1 MDELLQK
8 LLEAEVLS
16 EDTKK
21 ELEGAFQTK
30 LDEAI
35 DAAKKSAGDDVRAE
49 LTEQWVGER
58 DTLVEAVDA
67 KVNDFLAREVEEL
80 KEDIERF
87 RDLEAEYAEKLVEA
101 KAAMSDELKAD
112 LMELVEKVDSF
123 LEMRISAEIE
133 ELQEDL
139 NVQRENDFGRRM
151 FDAVV
156 EEYAMNFADDESST
170 QSLRET
176 QARLADAEEALE
188 ESETSRKEVER
199 VIELERILAPLVGRQ
214 HEVMEAILRTVPTE
228 QLEEGY
234 KTFIGRVIRES
245 DISEKEESVL
255 AESKDDDD
263 DKDDDK
269 KSKKSDKDDDK
280 DDDKKSKKSKKDD
293 DKDDDD
299 KVEEGILR
307 TGDTA
312 ELMENFDV
320 EQISE
325 ATKELRKLAGIE

>member
-35 DAAKKSAGDDVRAE
+35 EAAKQSAADDVRAE

-67 KVNDFLAREVEEL
+67 KVNDFLGREVEEL

-87 RDLEAEYAEKLVEA
+87 RDLEAEFAEKLVEA

-112 LMELVEKVDSF
+112 LMEFVEKVDSF
-123 LEMRISAEIE
+123 LEMRLTAEIE
-133 ELQEDL
+133 ELKEDL
-139 NVQRENDFGRRM
+139 EAQRQNDFGRRV
-151 FDAVV
+151 FEAFA
-156 EEYAMNFADDESST
+156 EEFTTSYSDDESAEL
-170 QSLRET
+170 SLRET
-176 QARLADAEEALE
+176 QERLREAEEALE
-188 ESETSRKEVER
+188 ESETSRSEIER
-199 VIELERILAPLVGRQ
+199 VVEMERILSPLAGRQ
-214 HEVMEAILRTVPTE
+214 YEVMEAILRTVPTE

-245 DISEKEESVL
+245 DNSEKEESVL
-255 AESKDDDD
+255 AEAKDEDKDDDKDDKKSKKKSKKSDDD
-263 DKDDDK
+263 DKDDD
-269 KSKKSDKDDDK
+269 
-280 DDDKKSKKSKKDD
+280 
-293 DKDDDD
+293 DDD
-299 KVEEGILR
+299 KVIEGVVLN
-307 TGDTA
+307 GDTEA
-312 ELMENFDV
+312 LLEDFDV
-320 EQISE
+320 EAISE

>member
-1 MDELLQK
+1 MDELLQR

-35 DAAKKSAGDDVRAE
+35 EAAKQSAADDVRAE

-67 KVNDFLAREVEEL
+67 KVDDYLTREVEEL

-101 KAAMSDELKAD
+101 KAAMSDELKGD

-123 LEMRISAEIE
+123 LEMRLTAEIE
-133 ELQEDL
+133 ELKEDL
-139 NVQRENDFGRRM
+139 DVQRQNDFGRRM
-151 FDAVV
+151 FEAVV
-156 EEYAMNFADDESST
+156 NEYAMNFADDESAEM
-170 QSLRET
+170 SLRET
-176 QARLADAEEALE
+176 QERLADAQEALE
-188 ESETSRKEVER
+188 ESESARGEIER
-199 VIELERILAPLVGRQ
+199 VVELERILSPLTGKQ

-234 KTFIGRVIRES
+234 KTFISRVIRES
-245 DISEKEESVL
+245 DISEKEGTVL

-263 DKDDDK
+263 KDDK
-269 KSKKSDKDDDK
+269 
-280 DDDKKSKKSKKDD
+280 KKSKKSKKSD
-293 DKDDDD
+293 DKDDDCDDDD
-299 KVEEGILR
+299 KEVEEGVVIN
-307 TGDTA
+307 GDTDA
-312 ELMENFDV
+312 LMEDFDV

>member
-8 LLEAEVLS
+8 LLEADVLS

-21 ELEGAFQTK
+21 ELEEAFQTK

-35 DAAKKSAGDDVRAE
+35 EAAKESAAADVKAE

-58 DTLVEAVDA
+58 DTLVEAVDE

-101 KAAMSDELKAD
+101 KAAMSDELKDD

-123 LEMRISAEIE
+123 LEMRLAAELE
-133 ELQEDL
+133 ELKEDL
-139 NVQRENDFGRRM
+139 DAQRQNDFGRRV
-151 FDAVV
+151 FEAVA
-156 EEYAMNFADDESST
+156 EEFAMNYADDESAE

-176 QARLADAEEALE
+176 KERLADVEAALE
-188 ESETSRKEVER
+188 ESESARNEIERAVEM
-199 VIELERILAPLVGRQ
+199 ERILSPLTGRQ

-245 DISEKEESVL
+245 EDISEKEKPVL
-255 AESKDDDD
+255 AESEEAKDDDAAG
-263 DKDDDK
+263 KE
-269 KSKKSDKDDDK
+269 SKKEEVLEG
-280 DDDKKSKKSKKDD
+280 
-293 DKDDDD
+293 
-299 KVEEGILR
+299 KVI
-307 TGDTA
+307 TGD
-312 ELMENFDV
+312 
-320 EQISE
+320 SE
-325 ATKELRKLAGIE
+325 VIEEDFTGTEFSESTKELRKLAGIE

>member
-35 DAAKKSAGDDVRAE
+35 EAAKQSAADDVRAE

-101 KAAMSDELKAD
+101 KAAMSDELKDD
-112 LMELVEKVDSF
+112 LMELVEKVDAF
-123 LEMRISAEIE
+123 LEMRLSAEIA
-133 ELQEDL
+133 ELKEDL
-139 NVQRENDFGRRM
+139 DAQRQNDFGRRV
-151 FDAVV
+151 FEAVA
-156 EEYAMNFADDESST
+156 EEYALSFADDESSEAT
-170 QSLRET
+170 LRET
-176 QARLADAEEALE
+176 QQRLADTESALE
-188 ESETSRKEVER
+188 EAESARAEIER
-199 VIELERILAPLVGRQ
+199 VVEMERILSPLSGRQ

-245 DISEKEESVL
+245 EDISEKEEAVL
-255 AESKDDDD
+255 AENEEATSD
-263 DKDDDK
+263 DKSEKTEAKTD
-269 KSKKSDKDDDK
+269 
-280 DDDKKSKKSKKDD
+280 
-293 DKDDDD
+293 
-299 KVEEGILR
+299 EEIVSEGVVV
-307 TGDTA
+307 TGDT
-312 ELMENFDV
+312 EEQLTEEFDI
-320 EQISE
+320 QKISE
-325 ATKELRKLAGIE
+325 STKELRKLAGIE

>member
-1 MDELLQK
+1 
-8 LLEAEVLS
+8 
-16 EDTKK
+16 
-21 ELEGAFQTK
+21 
-30 LDEAI
+30 
-35 DAAKKSAGDDVRAE
+35 
-49 LTEQWVGER
+49 
-58 DTLVEAVDA
+58 
-67 KVNDFLAREVEEL
+67 
-80 KEDIERF
+80 
-87 RDLEAEYAEKLVEA
+87 
-101 KAAMSDELKAD
+101 
-112 LMELVEKVDSF
+112 
-123 LEMRISAEIE
+123 
-133 ELQEDL
+133 
-139 NVQRENDFGRRM
+139 M

-156 EEYAMNFADDESST
+156 EEYAMNFADEESST

-245 DISEKEESVL
+245 DISEKEGSVL
-255 AESKDDDD
+255 AEGKDEECDD
-263 DKDDDK
+263 
-269 KSKKSDKDDDK
+269 DDDK

>member
-35 DAAKKSAGDDVRAE
+35 EAAKQSAADDVRAE
-49 LTEQWVGER
+49 LTEQWVTER
-58 DTLVEAVDA
+58 DTLVEAVDE
-67 KVNDFLAREVEEL
+67 KVNDFLSREVAEL

-101 KAAMSDELKAD
+101 KAAMSDELKDD

-123 LEMRISAEIE
+123 LEMRLTAELE
-133 ELQEDL
+133 ELKEDL
-139 NVQRENDFGRRM
+139 DVQRQNDFGRRV
-151 FDAVV
+151 FEAVA
-156 EEYAMNFADDESST
+156 EEFAMNYSDDESAEL
-170 QSLRET
+170 SLREA
-176 QARLADAEEALE
+176 QERLRDLEAALE
-188 ESETSRKEVER
+188 ESESARGEIER
-199 VIELERILAPLVGRQ
+199 AVELERILSPLTGRQ

-255 AESKDDDD
+255 AESDEAKRG
-263 DKDDDK
+263 KDDK
-269 KSKKSDKDDDK
+269 KTEPKAKAEE
-280 DDDKKSKKSKKDD
+280 
-293 DKDDDD
+293 
-299 KVEEGILR
+299 KVIEGVLV
-307 TGDTA
+307 TGDREVINEDTG
-312 ELMENFDV
+312 V
-320 EQISE
+320 VKQISE
-325 ATKELRKLAGIE
+325 STRELRRLAGIE

>member
-21 ELEGAFQTK
+21 ELEGAFQAK
-30 LDEAI
+30 LNEAI
-35 DAAKKSAGDDVRAE
+35 EEAKKSAGDDVRAE

-67 KVNDFLAREVEEL
+67 KVNDFLAKEVEEL

-87 RDLEAEYAEKLVEA
+87 RDLEAEYGERLVEA
-101 KAAMSDELKAD
+101 KAAMSDELKDD

-123 LEMRISAEIE
+123 LEMRLTAELK

-139 NVQRENDFGRRM
+139 DVQRQNDYGRRV
-151 FDAVV
+151 FEAVV

-188 ESETSRKEVER
+188 ESEASRKEVER
-199 VIELERILAPLVGRQ
+199 VIELERILSPLVGRQ

-255 AESKDDDD
+255 AEA
-263 DKDDDK
+263 K
-269 KSKKSDKDDDK
+269 KEKDDDK
-280 DDDKKSKKSKKDD
+280 DDDKKSKKSKKSDDKDD
-293 DKDDDD
+293 DDDDDD
-299 KVEEGILR
+299 KVEEGVLV
-307 TGDTA
+307 TGDT
-312 ELMENFDV
+312 ESLLEDFDV